1 MDYQTYRFSKKEKML
16 NVLVFLVLVGVIS
29 YLFYRSVIAFLLL
42 LVLFPL
48 FIKIRKED
56 GKKKRQQLLAEQFL
70 SGMQSVSTA
79 LTAGYSVETAFE
91 EALMELRNMYNE
103 EALIVGEFRYIV
115 SQLHMNRNLEE
126 LLCGLA
132 LRSGIE
138 DIRDFADVF
147 SAAKRTGGNLV
158 SIIRNT
164 ILCVSQKE
172 ETRMEI
178 QTCLSAKKLEQNIM
192 SLVPC
197 LILFYVQV
205 MSPGFLDVMYHNAA
219 GTIIMTICLLIY
231 VGAWY
236 WGRKIVDI
244 EV

>member
-1 MDYQTYRFSKKEKML
+1 MDYEIYRFSKKEKLL
-16 NVLVFLVLVGVIS
+16 NVLLFLVLAGIIG
-29 YLFYRSVIAFLLL
+29 YLFYRSVTAFALLL
-42 LVLFPL
+42 CLFPF
-48 FIKIRKED
+48 FIKIRREN
-56 GKKKRQQLLAEQFL
+56 GKKKRQRMLAKQFL
-70 SGMQSVSTA
+70 NGMQSVSTA

-91 EALMELRNMYNE
+91 EALKELESMYDDD
-103 EALIVGEFRYIV
+103 ALIVEEFRYIV
-115 SQLHMNRNLEE
+115 AQLHMNRNLEE

-132 LRSGIE
+132 IRSGIE

-147 SAAKRTGGNLV
+147 SAAKRTGGNLI

-197 LILFYVQV
+197 LILLYVQV
-205 MSPGFLDVMYHNAA
+205 MSPGFLDVMYHNVA
-219 GTIIMTICLLIY
+219 GVIIMTICLMLYGI
-231 VGAWY
+231 AWY
-236 WGRKIVDI
+236 WGRRIVNI

>member
-42 LVLFPL
+42 LGLFPL

-205 MSPGFLDVMYHNAA
+205 MSPRFLDVMYHNVA

>member
-16 NVLVFLVLVGVIS
+16 NVLVFLVLAGVIS

-42 LVLFPL
+42 LGLFPL

>member
-1 MDYQTYRFSKKEKML
+1 MYRFSKKEKLLNML
-16 NVLVFLVLVGVIS
+16 LFLALVGMIG
-29 YLFYRSVIAFLLL
+29 YLFYRSVTAFVLLL
-42 LVLFPL
+42 GLFPF
-48 FIKIRKED
+48 FIKIRREN
-56 GKKKRQQLLAEQFL
+56 GKKKRQQMLAEQFL
-70 SGMQSVSTA
+70 SGMQSVATA

-91 EALMELRNMYNE
+91 EALKELENMYDE
-103 EALIVGEFRYIV
+103 EALIIGEFRYIV
-115 SQLHMNRNLEE
+115 TQLHMNRNLEE

-132 LRSGIE
+132 IRSGIE

-147 SAAKRTGGNLV
+147 SAAKRTGGNLI

-197 LILFYVQV
+197 LILLYVQV
-205 MSPGFLDVMYHNAA
+205 MSPGFLDVMYHNVA
-219 GTIIMTICLLIY
+219 GAIIMTICLILY
-231 VGAWY
+231 GAAWY
-236 WGRKIVDI
+236 WGRKIVNI

>member
-1 MDYQTYRFSKKEKML
+1 MDYQIYRFSKKEKVL
-16 NVLVFLVLVGVIS
+16 NVVLFLGLTGVIS
-29 YLFYRSVIAFLLL
+29 YLFYRSAAAFLFL
-42 LVLFPL
+42 LVLFPVFL
-48 FIKIRKED
+48 KMRRETE
-56 GKKKRQQLLAEQFL
+56 KKKRQQQLASQFL
-70 SGMQSVSTA
+70 GGMQSVATA

-91 EALMELRNMYNE
+91 EALKELRSIYDE
-103 EALIVGEFRYIV
+103 ETMIIGEFSYIV
-115 SQLHMNRNLEE
+115 TQLHMNRNLEE

-132 LRSGIE
+132 MRSGIE

-158 SIIRNT
+158 SVIRNT

-192 SLVPC
+192 SMVPC
-197 LILFYVQV
+197 LILLYVQV
-205 MSPGFLDVMYHNAA
+205 MSPGFLDVMYHNMA
-219 GTIIMTICLLIY
+219 GIIIMTICLLLY
-231 VGAWY
+231 GSAWY
-236 WGRKIVDI
+236 WGRKIVSI